1 MESAVCSMTA
11 STCAGVRLGSADNMS
26 AATPARLAEDAEV
39 PKKSLRPPGTE
50 VAIPSTP
57 DTATG
62 LSRSGEDSAVP
73 LLANSNSVP
82 APDEE
87 KLSLVGEKPNAG
99 VSAALT
105 APAVMAPGVMEWTT
119 TVPVFEPL
127 IVAGKP
133 SPQVISLNIRPAS
146 VLELEVFSMAT

>member
-1 MESAVCSMTA
+1 
-11 STCAGVRLGSADNMS
+11 MS
-26 AATPARLAEDAEV
+26 
-39 PKKSLRPPGTE
+39 
-50 VAIPSTP
+50 STP

-62 LSRSGEDSAVP
+62 LSSSGEDSAVP
-73 LLANSNSVP
+73 LLANSSSAP

-87 KLSLVGEKPNAG
+87 KLSLVGEKPKAG

-105 APAVMAPGVMEWTT
+105 APAVMAPGVMECPT

-133 SPQVISLNIRPAS
+133 SPSVISLNIKFAS
-146 VLELEVFSMAT
+146 VLELDILTMAT